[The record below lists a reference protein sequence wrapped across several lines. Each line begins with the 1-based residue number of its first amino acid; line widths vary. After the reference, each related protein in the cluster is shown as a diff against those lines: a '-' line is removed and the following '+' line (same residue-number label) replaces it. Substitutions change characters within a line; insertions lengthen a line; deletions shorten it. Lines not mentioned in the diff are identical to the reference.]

1 MPLLNALALIVVV
14 ADTLSPAVGN
24 MVLLLVGVVPF
35 VVYLMV
41 APDVLQ
47 LSFTVCVPVYV
58 PGVGLAVGVATFDCM
73 V

>member
-1 MPLLNALALIVVV
+1 MSLSVMPLLNALALMVVV
-14 ADTLSPAVGN
+14 ADTLRPAVGN

-47 LSFTVCVPVYV
+47 LSFTV
-58 PGVGLAVGVATFDCM
+58 
-73 V
+73 